1 MAATTDSYQQPE
13 PTTGDRMRPAGY
25 GYDSYRH
32 QPRATVGAPPP
43 RVVKDRLDR
52 GLGEMRKDAPKRR
65 LCARFEKG
73 DTYWYLTSKQVLTAQ
88 NTVTNPD
95 GSGKLPWRIR
105 NTYNFIK
112 PIVQSKVSQATQRV
126 PSYETSPTSTDPE
139 DWGAAKLSERVA
151 LYGYDQW
158 RVRGATVDTVKM
170 AIAHGGEGF
179 AEPYFDANVG
189 PYIPVMDDSGPTYQG
204 IGDIKVKTYS
214 RNEVLWEP
222 GCRFEDS
229 RWWATEAGQADGGA
243 PRARRLLRRPAGP
256 GRLHH
261 RRPDRPAHVGSDGG
275 HDPLLRAS
283 VPVVS
288 AGPVPVDR
296 QRQGDLPGGA
306 LPAPGPGRLI
316 LDEPVLH
323 RLVWDHDPDGDNDL
337 GLVWQLVDFQ
347 RTAQDIY
354 NKLLEYKNRGLHPQ
368 LLAAVNSL
376 VRRYTDEPGAVIE
389 FRGQTPPQWANPVQ
403 VPQALFQMLEQV
415 LADMRAV
422 AADVQIQADP
432 NVAARTSQ
440 AVIENAQAQW
450 QSFLGDLAE
459 WHSRL
464 MRHCLLLVARF
475 YTEPRLIQI
484 RGRNGPENIRDFKG
498 AHLLGQ
504 VNVRVLP
511 GSLENFTRQQIT
523 NQTLAFAD
531 RGWISPQQAMATING
546 GTTESLTASYYLDR
560 AKVNRIIQKIR
571 DGTVLDMPARIQD
584 GPDGTPAARPGD
596 GPAGGG
602 SDVHA
607 GAGRRQ
613 PRHLAAGVRGLVEDD
628 GLREPR
634 AADAGGR
641 EADPQSDQG
650 LAGPGGAARRDA
662 SGAAGAGPGDAERI
676 EAAAGGA
683 DAGSADAEHAQPAF
697 PNQAPPT

>member
-1 MAATTDSYQQPE
+1 MAATPDTYQQPTVAE
-13 PTTGDRMRPAGY
+13 RMRPDGY
-25 GYDSYRH
+25 PGYPGQR
-32 QPRATVGAPPP
+32 PAARVGAPPP
-43 RVVKDRLDR
+43 PAVKDRLTR
-52 GLGEMRKDAPKRR
+52 GRVEMRKDASKRR

-73 DTYWYLTSKQVLTAQ
+73 DTYWYLTSKQVLTQ
-88 NTVTNPD
+88 QGTVTNPD
-95 GSGKLPWRIR
+95 GTGKLPWRIR

-112 PIVQSKVSQATQRV
+112 PIVQSKVSQSTQRI

-139 DWGAAKLSERVA
+139 DWGAAKLSEKVA

-158 RVRGATVDTVKM
+158 KIRGATVDTVKM
-170 AIAHGGEGF
+170 AIAHGGQGF

-189 PYIPVMDDSGPTYQG
+189 PYVPILTDTGVTYQG
-204 IGDIKVKTYS
+204 IGEIQVKTYS

-222 GCRFEDS
+222 GCKFEDS
-229 RWWATEAGQADGGA
+229 RWWATEQAVPMEYLRELDGFYG
-243 PRARRLLRRPAGP
+243 GP
-256 GRLHH
+256 LV
-261 RRPDRPAHVGSDGG
+261 PDASTVDVPTDRPTSDQMVVCTRYFERPCPSYPQGRYLWIANEKVICPEEPYPLQDPDGS
-275 HDPLLRAS
+275 
-283 VPVVS
+283 
-288 AGPVPVDR
+288 
-296 QRQGDLPGGA
+296 
-306 LPAPGPGRLI
+306 I

-337 GLVWQLVDFQ
+337 GLVWQLIDFQ
-347 RTAQDIY
+347 RTAQDVY

-368 LLAAVNSL
+368 LLASVNTL

-389 FRGQTPPQWANPVQ
+389 YRGQQPPQWANPVN
-403 VPQALFQMLEQV
+403 VPEALFRILEQT
-415 LADMRAV
+415 LADMRTV

-475 YTEPRLIQI
+475 YTEPRLVQI
-484 RGRNGPENIRDFKG
+484 RGRNGPENIADFKG

-546 GTTESLTASYYLDR
+546 GTTESLTESYYLDR
-560 AKVNRIIQKIR
+560 AKCNRIIQKIR
-571 DGTVLDMPARIQD
+571 DGTVLEMPGRLQD
-584 GPDGTPAARPGD
+584 GPDGMP
-596 GPAGGG
+596 
-602 SDVHA
+602 
-607 GAGRRQ
+607 
-613 PRHLAAGVRGLVEDD
+613 LL
-628 GLREPR
+628 
-634 AADAGGR
+634 
-641 EADPQSDQG
+641 DPQTGQPAEVPTYMPEPDVDNLDIWQEEFANWSKTLDYEQLPPPMQEVAKQIRKAIKDLQAQEAQRQAMLQQQQAQG
-650 LAGPGGAARRDA
+650 LGMLNA
-662 SGAAGAGPGDAERI
+662 SRPQLASPMPDQRMPNTASPP
-676 EAAAGGA
+676 
-683 DAGSADAEHAQPAF
+683 S
-697 PNQAPPT
+697 PNQAP